1 MGVEREV
8 ERAALPQGEAQ
19 QPPERLV
26 VHLPL
31 VVAEWRGGVGPHRL
45 APVVAREQPRAR
57 MQERLAWGQLPR
69 GSPEAIW
76 MVIHGRPVRSPGSGP
91 GKGPSD
97 LGDIPTSQRRL
108 WTDGRGPVARIASG
122 RRAPATR
129 AKSGPDKQTTPE
141 PEHRAPCFG
150 TKSGCSDLGPAM
162 GDPVIDI
169 QHRHMS

>member
-57 MQERLAWGQLPR
+57 MHERLSRHGVQPLPQHR
-69 GSPEAIW
+69 TTDALLVPEAHLELPAQ
-76 MVIHGRPVRSPGSGP
+76 VVGPEACAVDHLSP
-91 GKGPSD
+91 
-97 LGDIPTSQRRL
+97 
-108 WTDGRGPVARIASG
+108 DGVQLVFR
-122 RRAPATR
+122 
-129 AKSGPDKQTTPE
+129 
-141 PEHRAPCFG
+141 
-150 TKSGCSDLGPAM
+150 
-162 GDPVIDI
+162 
-169 QHRHMS
+169 